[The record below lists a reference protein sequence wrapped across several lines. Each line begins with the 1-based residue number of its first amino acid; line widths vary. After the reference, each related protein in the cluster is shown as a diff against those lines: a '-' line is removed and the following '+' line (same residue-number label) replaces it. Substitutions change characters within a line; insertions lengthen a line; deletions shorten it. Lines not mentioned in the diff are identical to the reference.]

1 MQQVP
6 KTAMITNRKDDS
18 LVKSLEEVMQF
29 LENYTLAW
37 HHWLMLLS
45 LLKLGGSGTKAQIL
59 PVYRK
64 EGFSQHAIHRVFQT
78 DLVDL
83 GEAVEVEGGIENL
96 TNKTT
101 IFLSGDPK
109 FRRFLKKHVK
119 PVLNTFKTRTP
130 K

>member
-1 MQQVP
+1 
-6 KTAMITNRKDDS
+6 MITNRKEGS
-18 LVKSLEEVMQF
+18 LNKSLEEVMKF
-29 LENYTLAW
+29 LENYTQAW

-64 EGFSQHAIHRVFQT
+64 EGFSPHAIHKVFQT

-83 GEAVEVEGGIENL
+83 GEAVEIDDDFENI
-96 TNKTT
+96 TNQTT
-101 IFLSGDPK
+101 IYLSNDPT
-109 FRRFLKKHVK
+109 FRAFLKKHVK
-119 PVLNTFKTRTP
+119 PVLSTLKTKTP